1 MSNTL
6 PVRVSVRKN
15 DTTEWYEGTI
25 SIEGARPTKLV
36 RPTDGSV
43 KFPTKSAVSCQ
54 AKKFAKSLG
63 FNDIDIQDTTKK
75 ATKKKDVSKVC

>member
-6 PVRVSVRKN
+6 PVRVSIKKSDSV
-15 DTTEWYEGTI
+15 EWYEGTI
-25 SIEGARPTKLV
+25 SIEGVKPTKLV

-63 FNDIDIQDTTKK
+63 FNDVDIQDTTKK
-75 ATKKKDVSKVC
+75 TNKKKDVSSI